1 MCVCVCIYTYTF
13 PSLYMHMYTHIYG
26 KRESLAG
33 TTKLYGDRGEN
44 LDSSNIGF
52 NLLIEKV
59 HF

>member
-1 MCVCVCIYTYTF
+1 MCVCVCVYTYTF
-13 PSLYMHMYTHIYG
+13 PSLYMHIYG